1 MLQFLLAN
9 ARWIGGGML
18 LTVASSFGQTFFIA
32 LSAGGIRDAFDL
44 SHGEFGGIYMLAT
57 LASAAT
63 LPFLG
68 KIVDHISVRRTLV
81 PVTVLLAFAC
91 VLMAVVPSIAV
102 LLIALYGLRLF
113 GQGMMTHTAMTAMG
127 RWYDASRG
135 RAVSVVALGH
145 QFGEMVLP
153 LAFVGAL
160 ALGLAWRDVWIVSAA
175 VLLIVVLPVGYA
187 LFGRERTPERPRPGA
202 KTGGRSWT
210 RGEVLRD
217 PVFYVLMLGV
227 LAPAFIGTTLF
238 FHQIY
243 LIELRGW
250 NPITFASGFT
260 LMGALTIASGLAAGW
275 LIDRFGSLRVLPFF
289 PIPLAASC
297 LVVGLM
303 SGEGAIFAFFALLGV
318 SYGVSQTLF
327 GALWPEVYGTQH
339 LGAVRS
345 VTVAMMVFAT
355 AAGPGLTG
363 ALIDAGFDLPSQMV
377 VMGLYCGLIAVLL
390 TFVSRTLL
398 RRDGVAAPVPTG

>member
-1 MLQFLLAN
+1 MLQFLLTN

-32 LSAGGIRDAFDL
+32 LSAGGIRQAFDL

-68 KIVDHISVRRTLV
+68 KIVDRVSVRRTLMLV
-81 PVTVLLAFAC
+81 ATSLAVAC
-91 VLMAVVPSIAV
+91 VLMAVVPSV
-102 LLIALYGLRLF
+102 LMLLLALYGLRLF

-145 QFGEMVLP
+145 QMGEMLLP
-153 LAFVGAL
+153 LAFIGAL
-160 ALGLAWRDVWIVSAA
+160 TLGLAWRDVWLVSAA
-175 VLLIVVLPVGYA
+175 VLAFAVLPIGYT
-187 LFGRERTPERPRPGA
+187 LFGLERTPERPREGA
-202 KTGGRSWT
+202 KPKGRSWT
-210 RGEVLRD
+210 RAEVLRD
-217 PVFYVLMLGV
+217 PIFYVLMLGV

-250 NPITFASGFT
+250 NPIVFASGFT
-260 LMGALTIASGLAAGW
+260 SMGALTIAAGLATGW
-275 LIDRFGSLRVLPFF
+275 LIDRVGSLRVLPFF

-297 LVVGLM
+297 LVVGAA
-303 SGEGAIFAFFALLGV
+303 SGEGAIFAFFSLLGI
-318 SYGVSQTLF
+318 SYGMSQTLF
-327 GALWPEVYGTQH
+327 GALWPEVYGTKH

-363 ALIDAGFDLPSQMV
+363 GLIDAGFDLPSQMV
-377 VMGLYCGLIAVLL
+377 VMGMYSAAIAVLL
-390 TFVSRTLL
+390 AFVARTLL
-398 RRDGVAAPVPTG
+398 RRDGVATPASA